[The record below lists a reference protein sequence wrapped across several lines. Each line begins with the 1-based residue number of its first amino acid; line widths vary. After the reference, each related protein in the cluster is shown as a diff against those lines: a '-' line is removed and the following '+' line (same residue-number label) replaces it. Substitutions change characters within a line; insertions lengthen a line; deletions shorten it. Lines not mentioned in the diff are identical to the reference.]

1 MNAPAPDVI
10 TQHLIDPEVCIRCN
24 TCEETCPVDAIT
36 HDSRNYVVDADKC
49 NLCMACVPPCP
60 TGSIDNWR
68 KLIRV
73 EAYSVDEQ
81 LTWDEL
87 PVQRELPVQDGSSSV
102 AGQAQADASA
112 SDSAQAPASAAD
124 DSLAPAPALASAAGA
139 SRPPWSAAHPY
150 VNLYT
155 HRQPVMAT
163 VAGNFRVTELG
174 TDSDTH
180 HIVLDFGSLPFPVLE
195 GQSLGIL
202 PPGTDATGRPH
213 HARQY
218 SIASPRDGERPGYN
232 NVALTVKRVLVD
244 HDGQPVRGVAS
255 NYLCDLAKGDRV
267 QVIGPFGSSFL
278 MPNHAGA
285 HLLMICTGTGSAPMR
300 AMTERRRR
308 AHAPIGG
315 GVSAAGAAGSP
326 DGQAAEDGRL
336 MLFFGAR
343 SQRELPYSVLSP
355 GCRAISSTSSWPIR
369 GLPTIRSAM
378 FRTRCAN
385 ARATWP
391 RCWPIRPRTS
401 MSAVSRRWRPGCSR
415 RCRRS
420 RGGTAS
426 IGRRCTS
433 SSRQKVGCISR
444 PTDDLRRSV
453 RGLESLAHRPR

>member
-87 PVQRELPVQDGSSSV
+87 PVQRELPAQDGSSAV
-102 AGQAQADASA
+102 AGQAQADASDA
-112 SDSAQAPASAAD
+112 AQALASTAD
-124 DSLAPAPALASAAGA
+124 DSLAPAPALPSAAGA

-343 SQRELPYSVLSP
+343 SQRELPYFGPLA
-355 GCRAISSTSSWPIR
+355 R
-369 GLPTIRSAM
+369 LPRDFIDIELAYSRSADHPK
-378 FRTRCAN
+378 RYVQDALRE
-385 ARATWP
+385 RASDVAALLADPATHIYV
-391 RCWPIRPRTS
+391 CGLKA
-401 MSAVSRRWRPGCSR
+401 MEAGVLQALQEVA
-415 RCRRS
+415 
-420 RGGTAS
+420 GGHSLDWSTLHQQLKAE
-426 IGRRCTS
+426 GRLHFETY
-433 SSRQKVGCISR
+433 
-444 PTDDLRRSV
+444 
-453 RGLESLAHRPR
+453 